1 MNTMEFLTTGEK
13 LKKLRK
19 QLGLKQHELEEA
31 NITRS
36 FISMV
41 ESDKKSLSKDT
52 SKAIAD
58 LFKRKASEKGIEFNI
73 SGDYLTCS
81 PKEEAEKYCHEKL
94 KDESCQYSL
103 EAIDEII
110 KISKTYN
117 LKELLEKAYLL
128 KGDSLYAIR
137 EYVEAFTCYTEILE
151 MHLNTAREDKLAF
164 ILNKLA
170 KCKIQLMQYAEALS
184 CLNKA
189 YTYVTLHEDE
199 TIMKYVLYNFALCYR
214 LVEEYDKSL
223 VYAQRLIAL
232 CSIET
237 EFDVYISTIII
248 MYNCYLSKGDI
259 DKAVQSYNEAISK
272 FTDET
277 HPLLGYIYNNLGISY
292 TELNELEKAM
302 SYLERSKSIRMLYD
316 KSKLPYT
323 LISIA
328 NLHVI
333 QNDFEKALELTNE
346 VIALNEFSND
356 NTLLLQAYE
365 VFEGIYSIQKDY
377 LKLENVY
384 KCMLEIL
391 KGSNDKNRLSKI
403 GIKLSLL
410 YINTN
415 NIIKAK
421 ECLESTLN
429 NDN

>member
-1 MNTMEFLTTGEK
+1 MEFLTTGEK

-19 QLGLKQHELEEA
+19 QLGLKQYELEEA

-52 SKAIAD
+52 AKAIAD
-58 LFKRKASEKGIEFNI
+58 LFKRKASEKGLEFYI
-73 SGDYLTCS
+73 SDDYLTCS
-81 PKEEAEKYCHEKL
+81 PKEEAEKYCYEKL
-94 KDESCQYSL
+94 KDESSENSH

-117 LKELLEKAYLL
+117 LKDSLEKAYLL
-128 KGDSLYAIR
+128 KGDCLYAISG
-137 EYVEAFTCYTEILE
+137 YVEAFTCYSEILE
-151 MHLNTAREDKLAF
+151 IHLNTGSEEKLAF
-164 ILNKLA
+164 IYNKLA
-170 KCKIQLMQYAEALS
+170 KCKIQLLQYAEAIAY
-184 CLNKA
+184 LNKA
-189 YTYVTLHEDE
+189 YNYVTLHEDE
-199 TIMKYVLYNFALCYR
+199 TVMKYVLYNFALCYR
-214 LVEEYDKSL
+214 FIEEYDRSL

-232 CSIET
+232 CCIET

-248 MYNCYLSKGDI
+248 IYNCYLSKGDI
-259 DKAVQSYNEAISK
+259 DKAIQSYNEAITK

-292 TELNELEKAM
+292 TELNQFDKAMDCLEK
-302 SYLERSKSIRMLYD
+302 SKSIRILYD

-328 NLHVI
+328 NLYVI
-333 QNDFEKALELTNE
+333 QNEFEKALELINE

-365 VFEGIYSIQKDY
+365 VFEDIYSIQKDY
-377 LKLENVY
+377 FKLENVY

-391 KGSNDKNRLSKI
+391 KSANDKNRLLKI
-403 GIKLSLL
+403 AMKLSLL

-415 NIIKAK
+415 NIIEAK
-421 ECLESTLN
+421 ECLESALTN
-429 NDN
+429 GN

>member
-41 ESDKKSLSKDT
+41 EGDKKSLSKDT
-52 SKAIAD
+52 AKAITD

-73 SGDYLTCS
+73 TEDYLTIS
-81 PKEEAEKYCHEKL
+81 PKEEAEKYCNEKL
-94 KDESCQYSL
+94 NDESSENSL

-110 KISKTYN
+110 KISKAYN
-117 LKELLEKAYLL
+117 LKNILEKAYLF
-128 KGDSLYAIR
+128 KGNRLYAIR
-137 EYVEAFTCYTEILE
+137 EYVEAFTCYSEILE
-151 MHLNTAREDKLAF
+151 MHLNVGSEEKLAF
-164 ILNKLA
+164 IYNKLA
-170 KCKIQLMQYAEALS
+170 KCKIQLLQYAEALAY
-184 CLNKA
+184 LNKA
-189 YTYVTLHEDE
+189 YNYVTMHEDE
-199 TIMKYVLYNFALCYR
+199 TIMKFVLYNFALCYR
-214 LVEEYDKSL
+214 LIEEYDKSL
-223 VYAQRLIAL
+223 VYAQRLISL
-232 CSIET
+232 CCIET

-259 DKAVQSYNEAISK
+259 DKAVQSYNEAINK

-277 HPLLGYIYNNLGISY
+277 NPLLGYIYNHLGISY
-292 TELNELEKAM
+292 TELNQLEKAM
-302 SYLERSKSIRMLYD
+302 SYFEKSKSIRKLYD

-333 QNDFEKALELTNE
+333 QNDFEKAIELTNE

-365 VFEGIYSIQKDY
+365 VFEDIYSIQKDY

-384 KCMLEIL
+384 KCMLDIL

-403 GIKLSLL
+403 VMKLSLL

-421 ECLESTLN
+421 ECLESALT